1 MKAVKIRKI
10 VLGFLFLT
18 VFFCFTASCLAQTKD
33 FWLKIERKGTG
44 FGYEHIS
51 IRQLQNGYYEY
62 ELDTH
67 TKLDF
72 FGVTQD
78 VIQKGT
84 YIVDANLLPV
94 SFDLYLKFRAKD
106 EHVTGK
112 YDDGL
117 MHLTIEDEEAG
128 VRKREVPFKDTYF
141 NVVLGDLILR
151 REKEKIF
158 NLKIFDP
165 TNLRVE
171 STQVKVTKSGAK
183 EIEATVTDILTKK
196 YRIDR
201 QGQISQIEFVE
212 LHIRAYLTDAEDA
225 RNISYLNTADGY
237 TLTVQSK
244 KSFPNVYKVAQA
256 RIQVKWKD
264 IPFEEFNFEDDRQK
278 VMRRITTNGEYEV
291 VLEFTKATADSKGVI
306 APVVDEK
313 FAAFLKD
320 TDFIKPSD
328 PSIQRQLAEIR
339 GDEKD
344 AFTITNNILHWISAN
359 ITADLIAETLTG
371 PEVLKKRRGKC
382 SEYAI
387 LFASLARAAGIPAKV
402 ALGEQNIGNRWMGH
416 MWNEVWL
423 GEWMTVDPSAGIFV
437 TGPSLVK
444 FVDSPTVMGTQRVRN
459 KLVDN
464 LSLEILDFTEEEI
477 TTSTELKTGIFNGT
491 YFNKAFACKIS
502 APDTAWDI
510 SEEKK
515 AGIPTILM
523 KPKEEENVTFA
534 LVLFP
539 LPPGM
544 SSKSILDTRV
554 NAISG
559 MVKNFK
565 KLEEGQIQIAGRT
578 VPRVVFQQS
587 AKDQLI
593 LVNENCLLVEGTN
606 GYLFAFITPEDRFI
620 ELRASLQKILESFE
634 IVK

>member
-18 VFFCFTASCLAQTKD
+18 VFFCFTASCLAQTRD

-51 IRQLQNGYYEY
+51 IRQLENGYFEY
-62 ELDTH
+62 NLDTH
-67 TKLDF
+67 MKMDLLGLKD
-72 FGVTQD
+72 D
-78 VIQKGT
+78 IIQNGT
-84 YIVDANLLPV
+84 YIVDANLLPI
-94 SFDLYLKFRAKD
+94 SFDLRLKSRAKG

-112 YDDGL
+112 YADGL
-117 MHLTIEDEEAG
+117 MHSTITYADGDVLT
-128 VRKREVPFKDTYF
+128 REVPFKDTYF
-141 NVVLGDLILR
+141 AVVLGNLILK

-158 NLKIFDP
+158 NLKIFD
-165 TNLRVE
+165 TEGLIVVNAQVE
-171 STQVKVTKSGAK
+171 VSKSDAN
-183 EIEATVTDILTKK
+183 EVEAAVTDVLTKE
-196 YRIDR
+196 YHIDR
-201 QGQISQIEFVE
+201 QGTIKQIEFVE

-225 RNISYLNTADGY
+225 QNISYLNTADGY
-237 TLTVQSK
+237 TLTVESK
-244 KSFPNVYKVAQA
+244 KSFPNVYKVTQAQ
-256 RIQVKWKD
+256 IQVRWKD
-264 IPFEEFNFEDDRQK
+264 IPFEEFNFEDNRQK
-278 VMRRITTNGEYEV
+278 VMKKASTNGEYEV
-291 VLEFTKATADSKGVI
+291 FLEFSKAKPASKGI
-306 APVVDEK
+306 TAPVVDEK
-313 FAAFLKD
+313 FAPFLKD

-328 PSIQRQLAEIR
+328 PTIQRQLAEIR
-339 GDEKD
+339 GNEKD
-344 AFTITNNILHWISAN
+344 AFTITQNILHWISAN
-359 ITADLIAETLTG
+359 ITPDFVAETLTG
-371 PEVLKKRRGKC
+371 PEVLKKRKGKC

-387 LFASLARAAGIPAKV
+387 LFASLARAAGIPTKV

-423 GEWMTVDPSAGIFV
+423 GQWMTVDAAASIFV

-464 LSLEILDFTEEEI
+464 LSLEILDFTEEETA
-477 TTSTELKTGIFNGT
+477 TTTEIKTGIFDGT
-491 YFNKAFACKIS
+491 YFNKDFACKIS
-502 APDTAWDI
+502 APDTTWDI
-510 SEEKK
+510 TVEKK
-515 AGIPTILM
+515 MGIPTVLI

-534 LVLFP
+534 LVLFA

-544 SSKSILDTRV
+544 SAKTILDTRV

-565 KLEEGQIQIAGRT
+565 KLEEGESKIAGRK

-620 ELRASLQKILESFE
+620 ELRASLQKSLESFE